1 MSITAVDEN
10 PFEWT
15 LGGLKFSVLETLS
28 SVTLSTPL
36 SRKTFLWDSAFEDVL
51 VKLGLTGKV
60 SHLAPSIH
68 PARYMLLPHNG
79 SSAMLFPSGLITVRS
94 RRSGEAAAILAAKRA
109 VEVASRVSESSA
121 QQGGGTPHIDQMIIL
136 LHHLPELRDALDND
150 LLYFERAALRLRAGK
165 DAHIEYEPE
174 IVNAFLIRTRNQSV
188 VIFLPDSRVCVIAR
202 TRAEALS
209 AIDNACLKLLE
220 CSPISAA
227 TSAAAATVAATVTAA
242 ATVTTTTSSS
252 TLSSS
257 SLSSSNTDT
266 ITTSTETPPVTALPD
281 KDSEVVMQKKTL
293 KRKR

>member
-1 MSITAVDEN
+1 
-10 PFEWT
+10 
-15 LGGLKFSVLETLS
+15 
-28 SVTLSTPL
+28 VTLSTPL

-150 LLYFERAALRLRAGK
+150 LLYFERAAKRLLAGK

-227 TSAAAATVAATVTAA
+227 AAAAVTAA
-242 ATVTTTTSSS
+242 ETVTTTTSSS

-257 SLSSSNTDT
+257 SLSSSNTDI

>member
-121 QQGGGTPHIDQMIIL
+121 QQGGGMPHIDQMIIL

-227 TSAAAATVAATVTAA
+227 AAAAVTAA
-242 ATVTTTTSSS
+242 ETVTTTTSSS

-257 SLSSSNTDT
+257 FLSSSNTDI

>member
-1 MSITAVDEN
+1 MSMTALDEN

-227 TSAAAATVAATVTAA
+227 AAAAVTAA
-242 ATVTTTTSSS
+242 ETVTTTTSSS

-257 SLSSSNTDT
+257 FLSSSNTDI

>member
-1 MSITAVDEN
+1 MSMTALDEN

-227 TSAAAATVAATVTAA
+227 AAAAVTAA
-242 ATVTTTTSSS
+242 ETVTTTTSSS

-257 SLSSSNTDT
+257 FLSSSNTDI
-266 ITTSTETPPVTALPD
+266 ITTSTETPPVPALPD